1 MRKMIPVARGVLG
14 EDAQI
19 TLMMRW
25 VYAAA
30 LYKDANVTLEDVRE
44 AVTRLED
51 VERTARRV
59 FGGAHPLVV
68 NIETDL
74 RKSRAAL
81 AAHETPRS

>member
-1 MRKMIPVARGVLG
+1 MQDCFGRHDEL
-14 EDAQI
+14 
-19 TLMMRW
+19 TLKIRRN
-25 VYAAA
+25 YAAA